1 MRSSVPFAALAASAT
16 ILALAG
22 CAGASSGGELTP
34 EDSPLSEYL
43 SAAWGGDLS
52 PEEQHKKFAEQ
63 QAKSEALMAE
73 CMAEEGFEYA
83 PAQDVSLDIS
93 TGDEWEPDKRE
104 WVEKYGYGYVS
115 SPGAEAP
122 VEEPAEETVDPNAAY
137 VSSLSASEQTAYYET
152 LYGVSP
158 TDEEL
163 EDGTYEYRWEDA
175 GCQGW
180 AQHEVSGD
188 DPAQSEEFTALWEK
202 LQKLST
208 EAQEGPELADLNAEW
223 ATCMADHGEPGF
235 AAQAD
240 AGQSIIAAQEKI
252 YEAASGGDGESGDG
266 ESGDGE
272 SGDGP
277 AADIQ
282 DPNDS
287 PEMKAL
293 GEREIELA
301 LVDLECREK
310 TSFATRSLRIQFAL
324 EEKFIAENKAELD
337 AFKAA
342 AEQSK

>member
-16 ILALAG
+16 IIALAG
-22 CAGASSGGELTP
+22 CAGASSGSELTP

-52 PEEQHKKFAEQ
+52 PEEQQKKFAEQ
-63 QAKSEALMAE
+63 QAKVEALVAQ
-73 CMAEEGFEYA
+73 CMADEGFEYA
-83 PAQDVSLDIS
+83 PAGDVSLDIS

-104 WVEKYGYGYVS
+104 WVEKYGYGYVT
-115 SPGAEAP
+115 SPGAEEP
-122 VEEPAEETVDPNAAY
+122 VEEPAEESVDPNAEY
-137 VSSLSASEQTAYYET
+137 VSSLSASEQTAFYET

-158 TDEEL
+158 SDEEL

-175 GCQGW
+175 GCQGR

-188 DPAQSEEFTALWEK
+188 DPAQNEEFTALWEK

-235 AAQAD
+235 ATQSE
-240 AGQSIIAAQEKI
+240 AGQSIIDAQEKI
-252 YEAASGGDGESGDG
+252 YEQASGDDGSGDG
-266 ESGDGE
+266 GE
-272 SGDGP
+272 SADG
-277 AADIQ
+277 ASADIE
-282 DPNDS
+282 DPNES
-287 PEMKAL
+287 SEMKAL

-310 TSFATRSLRIQFAL
+310 TSFTSRSLEIQFAV